1 MSLLPLAC
9 TFLPL
14 GSRSPSARHPGSAH
28 ERARLPLPPLPP
40 SRRRARPR
48 VPRPRPRRGRAD
60 GRPPQPNPSG
70 APDAC
75 HGLRTRASPRRARHS
90 PGTEGRCAVCGCPDL
105 GLRAGGAPSPRCAGG
120 RPRGAGVPR
129 PVRRFRHPRL
139 RRGHPAGP
147 SERGRQA
154 RRPMG
159 DQGAGRH
166 TRPHPRCR
174 SPELPPLP
182 PGWPAS
188 GDSRGFLRTLV
199 RTADEQIVRP
209 NWNEFRSLFKA
220 LGVPRNALTRLGER
234 VPHMASR
241 PFGLLHA
248 DLHRNNVLETGSSV
262 ALILP
267 VDLELATFGD
277 SLHDL
282 ATHLVRTRYP
292 AHQWGEVIDAWYEAM
307 MAWCPDA
314 TWGLESDLRHYVN
327 FERAQS
333 VFPDVMR
340 AARSLREAADGEAL
354 AAATD
359 QVCRAVETASEPL
372 GLKRVPNPGEVEE
385 ALSGWLSRRRPG
397 IRVARGLSDDGPRRV
412 TGGSRRAPRAESPA
426 GLHPPAASRRR
437 ERAFLGER
445 ALLRLI
451 GDLGERV
458 TGRLLIP
465 CADGVWHLGHVGA
478 RLSRRALRR
487 VAAAWRACADGLG
500 RLAAGVRLAVRD
512 VRRAVRVA
520 WEMSRQGGGRG
531 LGVVGA

>member
-1 MSLLPLAC
+1 M
-9 TFLPL
+9 
-14 GSRSPSARHPGSAH
+14 SAH
-28 ERARLPLPPLPP
+28 ACPCPRCPRPADALAREFLDRALVEGVRMGGHHN
-40 SRRRARPR
+40 RIRR
-48 VPRPRPRRGRAD
+48 VPLTPAMAFEL
-60 GRPPQPNPSG
+60 GRPPAAPVIVRAPKAGVLSVAVRTWDSGQEGHLLHAVREVVPG
-70 APDAC
+70 APECLAQYDDFAIHDYVEGTRLALRSEDGKPVDPWVIKALADILARI
-75 HGLRTRASPRRARHS
+75 HGVGAR
-90 PGTEGRCAVCGCPDL
+90 
-105 GLRAGGAPSPRCAGG
+105 
-120 RPRGAGVPR
+120 
-129 PVRRFRHPRL
+129 
-139 RRGHPAGP
+139 
-147 SERGRQA
+147 
-154 RRPMG
+154 
-159 DQGAGRH
+159 
-166 TRPHPRCR
+166 
-174 SPELPPLP
+174 ELPPLP

-199 RTADEQIVRP
+199 RAADEQIVRP

-314 TWGLESDLRHYVN
+314 TWGLESDLRHYVD